1 MVLRVREHGKEIM
14 NMKIDNYKDLPEYA
28 VAKKVWDDIHNND
41 TLIYN
46 EFEEYFFHEFYKTNG
61 HE

>member
-1 MVLRVREHGKEIM
+1 
-14 NMKIDNYKDLPEYA
+14 MKIDNHKDLPEYA

-46 EFEEYFFHEFYKTNG
+46 DFEAYFFDQFYKIK
-61 HE
+61 